1 MAFRG
6 KAQQSHETFTSPE
19 EMYLSGALKRTTEA
33 VPALWLHQGDVIR
46 KYAEDHQDTA
56 DLALELPTGTGKT
69 IPGLLIGEWVR
80 RKEEGP
86 ILYAAPT
93 TQLARQVLATATRE
107 GIPAVLLVGSWRDW
121 PPVDES
127 AVEGGEA
134 IGITNYSTVF
144 NSSPKPPIPRL
155 LLLDDAHAGE
165 QFAGAEYG
173 VTISRYNESDAYD
186 KVLDAI
192 SPFLSGLLI
201 QRLRGEPD
209 PGAHH
214 QVRLV
219 VPALDPTV
227 LAALDSALSKV
238 TGNLSYAFSMIRAG
252 LASCCV
258 YLSYGGIQIR
268 PMIPPTFENKVF
280 NGAKQRIYLSATLG
294 GGGELER
301 AFGRSHITRMPL
313 PTKTPPRSGR
323 RLFVFPDLAAGGD
336 PDTLTKQIVAVTD
349 KALVLAQD
357 TIEKTEQTARALARN
372 GVPVFG
378 KAQVEHDL
386 GPFAAAQRG
395 VLGLANRYDGLDLPG
410 DACRVVVLAGKPD
423 ATNLQEKFLGER
435 ADAGSA
441 LAERLRTRIVQGAGR
456 CTRGPNDYAVVVVRG
471 SDITRYFSKFENRR
485 SLEPEL
491 QAEIDFGWRNSTGA
505 QPAEIL
511 DNVRVFLEHGP
522 DWRDGG
528 EPALAEFR
536 RDAVKVDPPGSA
548 ALGEAAPNEVSAW
561 EAAYSGAWLTAS
573 EKAVEAARVVGQGGD
588 ATRGY
593 RGVLLYLAG
602 VWLFQGAAD
611 EAQRSRARALVR
623 QAEAAAA
630 NRGTWL
636 RELRDLPGADEI
648 ELSGMDVVAVNAI
661 VTRLTGQLKPNKV
674 IASLDQ
680 MRMNL
685 DQDEAAAY
693 ESGLILVG
701 GFLGAESYKPEGD
714 GRCDSAWVWDTAF
727 WMTVEAKSEQDEEG
741 VVALRY
747 VRQANTQLEQ
757 LAHDRGLNYA
767 PAGSVS
773 VIVSDR
779 QSVDPQHAPTAN
791 PNVYLATPEVVA
803 EIAADVSA
811 AWTDFLTTA
820 AGVQNTRALRARVR
834 DVLTAFGCL
843 PSQIAE
849 RLTQNRIR
857 PDD

>member
-1 MAFRG
+1 MAFKG
-6 KAQQSHETFTSPE
+6 KAQRSHETYSSPE
-19 EMYLSGALKRTTEA
+19 EMYLSGALKRTTQA

-46 KYAEDHQDTA
+46 KYAEDHQGTA

-86 ILYAAPT
+86 VLYAAPT
-93 TQLARQVLATATRE
+93 TQLARQVLATASRE
-107 GIPAVLLVGSWRDW
+107 GIPAVLLVGSHHNW
-121 PPVDES
+121 PPAGES

-144 NSSPKPPIPRL
+144 NSRPKTPVPRL

-165 QFAGAEYG
+165 QFAGDEYG
-173 VTISRYNESDAYD
+173 VSINRYRDPQAYE
-186 KVLDAI
+186 KVLTAI

-214 QVRLV
+214 QVRLILPSLDGV
-219 VPALDPTV
+219 VLTALDT
-227 LAALDSALSKV
+227 ALSQL
-238 TGNLSYAFSMIRAG
+238 TGNLSFAFSMIRAG
-252 LASCCV
+252 LPSCCV

-268 PMIPPTFENKVF
+268 PMVPPTFENKVF

-294 GGGELER
+294 TGGELER
-301 AFGRSHITRMPL
+301 AFGQSQITRMPL

-336 PDTLTKQIVAVTD
+336 SEALTKQIVAVTD
-349 KALVLAQD
+349 KALILAHD
-357 TIEKTEQTARALARN
+357 TIEKTEQTARNLAGN

-378 KAQVEHDL
+378 KTQVEHDL
-386 GPFAAAQRG
+386 GPFAAATKG

-410 DACRVVVLAGKPD
+410 EACRIVVLSGKPD

-435 ADAGSA
+435 ADASAA

-471 SDITRYFSKFENRR
+471 SDITKYFSKPENRR
-485 SLEPEL
+485 ALEPEL
-491 QAEIDFGWRNSTGA
+491 QAEIDFGWRNSLGA

-511 DNVRVFLEHGP
+511 DNVKVFLEHGEE
-522 DWRDGG
+522 WRDGG

-536 RDAVKVDPPGSA
+536 RDAVKTDPPGA
-548 ALGEAAPNEVSAW
+548 HALGEAAPVEVAAW
-561 EAAYSGAWLTAS
+561 DAAYAGDWVTAS
-573 EKAVEAARVVGQGGD
+573 DKAVEAARLVGKGSD

-602 VWLFQGAAD
+602 VWLFQGATD
-611 EAQRSRARALVR
+611 EAQRARARALVR

-630 NRGTWL
+630 NRGNWL
-636 RELRDLPGADEI
+636 REMRDLPGAEEV
-648 ELSGMDVVAVNAI
+648 ELAGMDVVAVNAI
-661 VTRLTGQLKPNKV
+661 VSRLTGQLKPNRVTDDLRK
-674 IASLDQ
+674 
-680 MRMNL
+680 MGENL
-685 DQDEAAAY
+685 DQNDAATY
-693 ESGLILVG
+693 ENGLTLLG
-701 GFLGAESYKPEGD
+701 TFLGAESYKPEGD
-714 GRCDSAWVWDTAF
+714 GRCDAAWVWDTSF
-727 WMTVEAKSEQDEEG
+727 WMTVEAKSEQDEDG

-757 LAHDRGLNYA
+757 LAHDRGHDYA

-791 PNVYLATPEVVA
+791 RNLYLATPELVA
-803 EIAADVSA
+803 EIAADVEASWA
-811 AWTDFLTTA
+811 DFLATA
-820 AGVQNTRALRARVR
+820 AGVQNARALRAHVR
-834 DVLTAFGCL
+834 EVLTAFGCL
-843 PSQIAE
+843 PTQVAE
-849 RLTQNRIR
+849 RMTQNRIR
-857 PDD
+857 PED